1 MVSGILP
8 TSSISVGNHGCD
20 TGVRYASL
28 FFDRCCGSRKKRSL
42 PTPRGKISFFLRF
55 GEPLSLRESGVL
67 KSPYR
72 NLKKT
77 DTPVWVCPFAFIKF
91 FEYRGT
97 LRSRIFRTLRAFG
110 EKSRVLETTQSA
122 AAARRCGCFGE
133 PLSLRENG
141 VLKSPYRNLK
151 KRTHPFGYVRFWLR
165 YRDSNP
171 DKQSQRLLCYLYTI
185 SQYLACVSSLYIIL
199 HFENLSRGLI
209 VNFQ

>member
-55 GEPLSLRESGVL
+55 DEPLSLRESGVL
-67 KSPYR
+67 KFPYR

-141 VLKSPYRNLK
+141 VLKSPYRSLK
-151 KRTHPFGYVRFWLR
+151 KTDTPVWVCPFLAAIQGFEPRQAESEAAVLPLHYIAI
-165 YRDSNP
+165 P
-171 DKQSQRLLCYLYTI
+171 RLCIKPLYYTT
-185 SQYLACVSSLYIIL
+185 
-199 HFENLSRGLI
+199 F
-209 VNFQ
+209 

>member
-133 PLSLRENG
+133 PLSLRESG
-141 VLKSPYRNLK
+141 VLKSPYRSLK
-151 KRTHPFGYVRFWLR
+151 KNGHTRLGMSVFGCDTGIRTPTSRVRGCCATFTL
-165 YRDSNP
+165 YRNTSP
-171 DKQSQRLLCYLYTI
+171 VYQAFILY
-185 SQYLACVSSLYIIL
+185 YILKICQ
-199 HFENLSRGLI
+199 G
-209 VNFQ
+209 V

>member
-55 GEPLSLRESGVL
+55 DDPLSLRESRVL

-91 FEYRGT
+91 FDIQGYSALPHFSNAASVWRKIACARDCAV
-97 LRSRIFRTLRAFG
+97 RSGYA
-110 EKSRVLETTQSA
+110 
-122 AAARRCGCFGE
+122 
-133 PLSLRENG
+133 PL
-141 VLKSPYRNLK
+141 
-151 KRTHPFGYVRFWLR
+151 
-165 YRDSNP
+165 
-171 DKQSQRLLCYLYTI
+171 RLLRRTPF
-185 SQYLACVSSLYIIL
+185 A
-199 HFENLSRGLI
+199 SRKRGS
-209 VNFQ
+209 